1 MASTAAVASAGLP
14 KNTLRA
20 NPTVPKNRPTGS
32 SGSLPVK
39 NSQST
44 AFMAANSAA
53 PAAKNS
59 RTQSGLPHTRR
70 ATGEEIVG

>member
-1 MASTAAVASAGLP
+1 
-14 KNTLRA
+14 
-20 NPTVPKNRPTGS
+20 
-32 SGSLPVK
+32 VK

-44 AFMAANSAA
+44 AFMAANSAD

-59 RTQSGLPHTRR
+59 RTQSGLPQTRR